1 LSAGKKAENEVLQ
14 RPETSMTNNSIPES
28 YTESEISNP
37 DEVPNHMKFVNLMHP
52 DFNIMLNHTESTFQ
66 IRKHLIE
73 VAIKLFP
80 HLLPEHCTRE
90 LLLTI
95 F

>member
-28 YTESEISNP
+28 YNESEISNP
-37 DEVPNHMKFVNLMHP
+37 DEVPHHMKFVNLMHP